1 MCPEFFAN
9 TAEGSLTSN
18 LPSSTQETM
27 AFLQACRVEKQWPE
41 EKWLSRH
48 SALLAGEW
56 IPTFEELEHGARMAW
71 RNNAR
76 CIGRLFWPSL
86 QVRDLR
92 HVSDPDEVYAAL
104 LDHLTVG
111 TNKGKIQPMATIFA
125 PADAG
130 GPVVRIWNHQLLS
143 YAGYEQPDGS
153 IIGDP
158 KNRDFTREAMRLGW
172 KGDGT
177 RFDLLPIVIQKR
189 GEAPRVYPPPTEQAM
204 EVPLTHPQFPWF
216 AELGLKWYV
225 IPVLSDMNLS
235 LGGMNFPAAPF
246 NGWYM
251 GTEIGS
257 RDLGD
262 AGRYHVLPVIAAKM
276 GLDTARS
283 SSMWL
288 DRALVELN
296 ASVLHSFEIAGAR
309 IVDHHRASSEFMEFT
324 AREMK
329 AGRAVSADWS
339 WIVPPMSGSAT
350 PVFHQQ
356 WTDLHVLPDFISQPK
371 AWENFRG
378 N

>member
-1 MCPEFFAN
+1 MCPESFTKPVEEN
-9 TAEGSLTSN
+9 SIN
-18 LPSSTQETM
+18 LPDSTQEAL
-27 AFLQACRVEKQWPE
+27 AFLGACCAEKQWTE
-41 EKWLSRH
+41 EKFLSRK
-48 SALLAGEW
+48 SAVLGGEW
-56 IPTFEELEHGARMAW
+56 TPTFEEIEHGSRMAW

-86 QVRDLR
+86 RVRDLR
-92 HVSDPDEVYAAL
+92 HISDPDEVYAAL
-104 LDHLTVG
+104 LEHLSIG
-111 TNKGKIQPMATIFA
+111 TNNGKIQPLATVFA
-125 PADAG
+125 PADSD

-143 YAGYEQPDGS
+143 YAGYEQSDGT
-153 IIGDP
+153 ILGDP
-158 KNRDFTREAMRLGW
+158 KNRDFTHEALRLGW
-172 KGDGT
+172 KGEGT

-189 GEAPRVYPPPTEQAM
+189 GEPPRVYPPPTAQAL
-204 EVPLTHPQFPWF
+204 EVPLTHPQFSWF
-216 AELGLKWYV
+216 AELELKWYA
-225 IPVLSDMNLS
+225 IPVLSDMS
-235 LGGMNFPAAPF
+235 LRIGGIDFPATPF

-262 AGRYHVLPVIAAKM
+262 SNRYNVLPAIAQKM
-276 GLDTARS
+276 GLDTS
-283 SSMWL
+283 SSLWL

-296 ASVLHSFEIAGAR
+296 ASVLHSFESAGAR

-356 WTDLHVLPDFISQPK
+356 WRDLHCLPDFVSQPK
-371 AWENFRG
+371 AWKSFRG
-378 N
+378 D

>member
-1 MCPEFFAN
+1 MY
-9 TAEGSLTSN
+9 AESFKNGVERSAEK
-18 LPSSTQETM
+18 LPVSTHEAL
-27 AFLQACRVEKQWPE
+27 AFIEACRAEKQWTE
-41 EKWLSRH
+41 EKFLSRRT
-48 SALLAGEW
+48 AVLAGRW
-56 IPTFEELEHGARMAW
+56 VPTFEELEHGARMAW

-86 QVRDLR
+86 RVRDLR
-92 HVSDPDEVYAAL
+92 HVSDPDEVYMAL
-104 LDHLTVG
+104 LEHLAIG
-111 TNKGKIQPMATIFA
+111 TNNGKIQPMATVFA
-125 PADAG
+125 PADTD

-143 YAGYEQPDGS
+143 YAGYEQSDGS
-153 IIGDP
+153 IVGDP
-158 KNRDFTREAMRLGW
+158 KNRDFTREVLRLGW
-172 KGDGT
+172 KGEGT

-189 GEAPRVYPPPTEQAM
+189 GEAPRVYPPPTAQAM
-204 EVPLTHPQFPWF
+204 EVPITHPQFSWF

-225 IPVLSDMNLS
+225 IPVLSDMNLRM
-235 LGGMNFPAAPF
+235 GGIDFAAAPF

-262 AGRYHVLPVIAAKM
+262 ANRYNVLPDIAEKM
-276 GLDTARS
+276 GLDTS
-283 SSMWL
+283 SSLWV

-296 ASVLHSFEIAGAR
+296 AAVLYSFEKAGVR

-350 PVFHQQ
+350 PVFHQR
-356 WTDLHVLPDFISQPK
+356 WNDLQSLPDFISQPP
-371 AWENFRG
+371 AWVE
-378 N
+378 

>member
-1 MCPEFFAN
+1 MCPESFTKPVEEN
-9 TAEGSLTSN
+9 STN
-18 LPSSTQETM
+18 LPDSTQEAL
-27 AFLQACRVEKQWPE
+27 AFLEACRAEKQWTE
-41 EKWLSRH
+41 EKFLSRQ
-48 SALLAGEW
+48 SAVLGGEW
-56 IPTFEELEHGARMAW
+56 TPTFEEIEHGSRMAW

-86 QVRDLR
+86 RVRDLR
-92 HVSDPDEVYAAL
+92 HISDPDEVYAAL
-104 LDHLTVG
+104 LEHLSIG
-111 TNKGKIQPMATIFA
+111 TNNGKIQPLATVFA
-125 PADAG
+125 PADSD

-143 YAGYEQPDGS
+143 YAGYEQSDGT
-153 IIGDP
+153 ILGDP
-158 KNRDFTREAMRLGW
+158 KNRDFTHEALRLGW
-172 KGDGT
+172 KGEGT

-189 GEAPRVYPPPTEQAM
+189 GEPPRVYPPPTAQAL
-204 EVPLTHPQFPWF
+204 EVPLTHPQFSWF
-216 AELGLKWYV
+216 AELELKWYA
-225 IPVLSDMNLS
+225 IPVLSDMS
-235 LGGMNFPAAPF
+235 LRIGGIDFPATPF

-262 AGRYHVLPVIAAKM
+262 SNRYNVLPAIAQKM
-276 GLDTARS
+276 GLDTS
-283 SSMWL
+283 SSLWL

-296 ASVLHSFEIAGAR
+296 ASVLHSFESAGAR

-356 WTDLHVLPDFISQPK
+356 WRDLHCLPDFVSLPK
-371 AWENFRG
+371 AWKSFG
-378 N
+378 GD

>member
-1 MCPEFFAN
+1 
-9 TAEGSLTSN
+9 
-18 LPSSTQETM
+18 
-27 AFLQACRVEKQWPE
+27 
-41 EKWLSRH
+41 
-48 SALLAGEW
+48 
-56 IPTFEELEHGARMAW
+56 
-71 RNNAR
+71 
-76 CIGRLFWPSL
+76 
-86 QVRDLR
+86 
-92 HVSDPDEVYAAL
+92 
-104 LDHLTVG
+104 
-111 TNKGKIQPMATIFA
+111 
-125 PADAG
+125 
-130 GPVVRIWNHQLLS
+130 
-143 YAGYEQPDGS
+143 
-153 IIGDP
+153 
-158 KNRDFTREAMRLGW
+158 
-172 KGDGT
+172 
-177 RFDLLPIVIQKR
+177 
-189 GEAPRVYPPPTEQAM
+189 M

-235 LGGMNFPAAPF
+235 VGGMNFPATPF

-356 WTDLHVLPDFISQPK
+356 WSDLHALPDFVSQPR